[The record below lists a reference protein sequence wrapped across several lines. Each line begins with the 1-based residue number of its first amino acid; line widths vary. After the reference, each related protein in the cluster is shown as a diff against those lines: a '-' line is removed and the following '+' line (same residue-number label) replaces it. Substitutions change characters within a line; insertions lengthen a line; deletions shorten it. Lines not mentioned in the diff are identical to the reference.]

1 MKRITLFTL
10 ALFTYS
16 SLYSDIEIK
25 NLHPFNSGI
34 PIKFG
39 GYIKH
44 ESYWDTRQVVGARED
59 QILLFPE
66 PKDLD
71 AECNDINAQGQYSS
85 VALQTRMRL
94 EIDGPEIGHASSRGI
109 IEYDFFGR
117 ADIANIIRM
126 RHAHIILDW
135 EKAQILA
142 GQAYHPLYVIGV
154 DPRTISFNTGIPLD
168 TFSRNPQ
175 FRVTYLPNDHLHLL
189 FCAATQLDFPTD
201 GPIGSSSTYL
211 RDSVVPM
218 LDFRIDTYFGD
229 HRIGAG
235 VDFMRIQPRLK
246 TNKDLKTRERLNSA
260 IAILYANFKWD
271 SVDTRTKLIYAQN
284 ATDHNMNGGY
294 AVSCVD
300 STTDRRSY
308 ATLDQLAVW
317 NDTKFTK
324 SKTVVPGWFIGFAKN
339 LGANQPIIQSIENED
354 GVEEKTIYGQGNDI
368 NYIFRFSP
376 RFEYNIENFTFALEI
391 EYTRAAY
398 GTISC
403 DGDVVDTCPVG
414 NTRILA
420 SLFYYL

>member
-1 MKRITLFTL
+1 MKRVLPLL
-10 ALFTYS
+10 AALCTFS
-16 SLYSDIEIK
+16 PLYSDIQIEDV
-25 NLHPFNSGI
+25 HPLTCAV

-44 ESYWDTRQVVGARED
+44 ESFWDTRQVVGARED
-59 QILLFPE
+59 QILLY
-66 PKDLD
+66 PKQQDLD
-71 AECNDINAQGQYSS
+71 AECSDINAQGQFTS
-85 VALQTRMRL
+85 VAIQTRMRL
-94 EIDGPEIGHASSRGI
+94 EIDGPEIGHATSKGV

-117 ADIANIIRM
+117 ADIANILRM
-126 RHAHIILDW
+126 RLAHIILDW
-135 EKAQILA
+135 DKAQILA

-154 DPRTISFNTGIPLD
+154 DPRTISFSTGIPLD

-175 FRVTYLPNDHLHLL
+175 FRVTYLPSDHVHLL
-189 FCAATQLDFPTD
+189 FCASTQLDFPTD

-218 LDFRIDTYFGD
+218 LDFRIDTYLGD

-246 TNKDLKTRERLNSA
+246 TNKNLKTRERLNNA
-260 IAILYANFKWD
+260 IAILYADLKWD
-271 SVDTRTKLIYAQN
+271 AVDTRTKLIYAQN

-300 STTDRRSY
+300 STTDRREY
-308 ATLDQLAVW
+308 TTLNQFAVW
-317 NDTKFTK
+317 NDTQITK
-324 SKTVVPGWFIGFAKN
+324 SKSIIPGWFIGIAKN
-339 LGANQPIIQSIENED
+339 LGARKPIIQSIDND
-354 GVEEKTIYGQGNDI
+354 GVTETTIYGNGNDVD
-368 NYIFRFSP
+368 YVFRFSP
-376 RFEYNIENFTFALEI
+376 RIQWKIKNFTFAVEV

-398 GTISC
+398 GTIDT
-403 DGDVVDTCPVG
+403 DGDVINTTPVG

>member
-1 MKRITLFTL
+1 MKRIASIAFVFCTF
-10 ALFTYS
+10 S

-25 NLHPFNSGI
+25 QVHPITCGI
-34 PIKFG
+34 PVKFG

-44 ESYWDTRQVVGARED
+44 ESFWDTRQVVGARED
-59 QILLFPE
+59 QTLLFPE
-66 PKDLD
+66 PKDPD
-71 AECNDINAQGQYSS
+71 IDCNDINAQGQFTS
-85 VALQTRMRL
+85 VALQTRMRF
-94 EIDGPEIGHASSRGI
+94 EIDGPEIGHATSKGV
-109 IEYDFFGR
+109 IEFDFFGR
-117 ADIANIIRM
+117 EGIANIFRM

-175 FRVTYLPNDHLHLL
+175 FRVTYLPNDHVHLL
-189 FCAATQLDFPTD
+189 FCASTQLDFPTD

-211 RDSVVPM
+211 RDSVIPM
-218 LDFRIDTYFGD
+218 LDFRIDTYIGD

-246 TNKDLKTRERLNSA
+246 TNMNLKTRERLNNA
-260 IAILYANFKWD
+260 IAILYADFKWD
-271 SVDTRTKLIYAQN
+271 AIDTRTKLIYAQN

-300 STTDRRSY
+300 TTTDRREY
-308 ATLDQLAVW
+308 ASLNQFAIW
-317 NDTKFTK
+317 NDTQITK
-324 SKTVVPGWFIGFAKN
+324 SKSVVPGWFIGVAKN
-339 LGANQPIIQSIENED
+339 LGANKPIIQSITDSE
-354 GVEEKTIYGQGNDI
+354 GAEETTIYGQGNDI
-368 NYIFRFSP
+368 DYVFRVSP
-376 RFEYNIENFTFALEI
+376 RLEYKINNFTFAVEV

-403 DGDVVDTCPVG
+403 DGDVIDTCPVG